1 MKKKKSKKKII
12 IGAAAVLV
20 VAGGVTV
27 AGQRNSTE
35 NQIPQVQVVIAEKG
49 DVEEIVDA
57 TGTVGSEEEKT
68 YYSPVNA
75 ELKTVS
81 FAQGDVVK
89 KGTKLIEFNTEDL
102 EKDNRKAEL
111 NLKSTKYDTKDTRNK
126 SDKAEKKQKD
136 AKKNVQELEKKIKDK
151 KAYVSSLKSQISAA
165 ATAAQREAAAQA
177 IIGAAAVLVVAG
189 GVTVA
194 GQRNSTENQIPQVQ
208 VVIAEKG
215 DVEEIVD
222 ATGTVGSEEEKT
234 YYSPVNAEL
243 KTVSFA
249 QGDVVKKGTKLIE
262 FNTEDLEKDNRKAEL
277 NLKSTKYDT
286 KDTRNKSDKAEKKQK
301 DAKKNVQ
308 ELEKKIK
315 DKKAYV
321 SSLKSQISA
330 AATAAQRE
338 AAAQAS
344 AQAAAQAQAQQQEAQ
359 AKAQAEAK
367 KQEEIQSKY
376 QAALYTYKTETLP
389 QYQQQLSD
397 LNAQYNQAQSDYN
410 QADTTYQMAFAT
422 WQADPSDEN
431 TQALDNA
438 ETARTQAQLAMQQ
451 AQQTYNDLKQQTPK
465 MPVLSDFTES
475 SADYSWGISD
485 GSDADD
491 SDGEDSSSYGYDYS
505 GSDGGTVTADTSAL
519 ESALET
525 ASDELAELQSDLA
538 SEKAIAEADSTS
550 LTKEEKEKLKVTD
563 NLSELDA
570 KSAEELVKEGKK
582 GITAE
587 FNGIISKADIKQ
599 GAAVTQGMELFT
611 IENTDKASVDVT
623 LSKYDYNTVKE
634 GQSVEITLGDNTY
647 QGTVTK
653 MSHIAVQNEKGTPV
667 ISATVSIDNPDEDI
681 FLGVDAKVKIYAASA
696 KNVVTLPVEVVNIGK
711 EGSFCYVI
719 EDGLVTKRNITTGIS
734 SEDYVEITD
743 GIKEGE
749 EVIAD
754 LGDYTEGMEVQ
765 AVPEQ
770 TGEDA
775 DE

>member
-27 AGQRNSTE
+27 AGQRNSKET
-35 NQIPQVQVVIAEKG
+35 QIPQVPVVTAGMG

-81 FAQGDVVK
+81 FSQGDVIK

-102 EKDNRKAEL
+102 EKDNQKAEL

-151 KAYVSSLKSQISAA
+151 KAYVASLKSQISAA
-165 ATAAQREAAAQA
+165 TA
-177 IIGAAAVLVVAG
+177 
-189 GVTVA
+189 
-194 GQRNSTENQIPQVQ
+194 
-208 VVIAEKG
+208 
-215 DVEEIVD
+215 
-222 ATGTVGSEEEKT
+222 
-234 YYSPVNAEL
+234 
-243 KTVSFA
+243 
-249 QGDVVKKGTKLIE
+249 
-262 FNTEDLEKDNRKAEL
+262 
-277 NLKSTKYDT
+277 
-286 KDTRNKSDKAEKKQK
+286 
-301 DAKKNVQ
+301 
-308 ELEKKIK
+308 
-315 DKKAYV
+315 
-321 SSLKSQISA
+321 
-330 AATAAQRE
+330 AAQRE

-367 KQEEIQSKY
+367 KQQEIQRKY
-376 QAALYTYKTETLP
+376 QAALNTYKTETLP
-389 QYQQQLSD
+389 QYQQKLSE
-397 LNAQYNQAQSDYN
+397 LNSQYNQAQSTYN
-410 QADTTYQMAFAT
+410 QADTAYQMAFAT

-431 TQALDNA
+431 IQALNAA
-438 ETARTQAQLAMQQ
+438 ETSRTQAQIAMQQ
-451 AQQTYNDLKQQTPK
+451 AKQAYEDYKQQTPQ
-465 MPVLSDFTES
+465 MPDLSDFTQNS
-475 SADYSWGISD
+475 SGSLEEFTDGTEDDTSEDDTASGDY
-485 GSDADD
+485 A
-491 SDGEDSSSYGYDYS
+491 YS
-505 GSDGGTVTADTSAL
+505 GSDSSAVTADTSAL
-519 ESALET
+519 ESALES

-570 KSAEELVKEGKK
+570 KSAKELVEEGKK

-587 FNGIISKADIKQ
+587 FNGIVSKADIKQ

-611 IENTDKASVDVT
+611 IQNTDKASVDVT
-623 LSKYDYNTVKE
+623 LSKYDYDTVKE
-634 GQSVEITLGDNTY
+634 GQSAEITLGDNTY

-667 ISATVSIDNPDEDI
+667 ISATVSINDPDDDI
-681 FLGVDAKVKIYAASA
+681 FLGVDAKVKIHAASA

-711 EGSFCYVI
+711 DGSFCYVI
-719 EDGLVTKRNITTGIS
+719 EDGLVTKRDITTGIS
-734 SEDYVEITD
+734 SEDYVEVID

-749 EVIAD
+749 EVISD
-754 LGDYTEGMEVQ
+754 LGDYTEGMEIQ
-765 AVPEQ
+765 AVSEQ

>member
-27 AGQRNSTE
+27 AGQRDSKET
-35 NQIPQVQVVIAEKG
+35 QIPQVPVVTAEMG

-81 FAQGDVVK
+81 FSQGDVIK

-102 EKDNRKAEL
+102 EKDNQKAEL

-151 KAYVSSLKSQISAA
+151 KAYVASLKSQISAA
-165 ATAAQREAAAQA
+165 TA
-177 IIGAAAVLVVAG
+177 
-189 GVTVA
+189 
-194 GQRNSTENQIPQVQ
+194 
-208 VVIAEKG
+208 
-215 DVEEIVD
+215 
-222 ATGTVGSEEEKT
+222 
-234 YYSPVNAEL
+234 
-243 KTVSFA
+243 
-249 QGDVVKKGTKLIE
+249 
-262 FNTEDLEKDNRKAEL
+262 
-277 NLKSTKYDT
+277 
-286 KDTRNKSDKAEKKQK
+286 
-301 DAKKNVQ
+301 
-308 ELEKKIK
+308 
-315 DKKAYV
+315 
-321 SSLKSQISA
+321 
-330 AATAAQRE
+330 AAQRE

-367 KQEEIQSKY
+367 KQQEIQRKY
-376 QAALYTYKTETLP
+376 QAALNTYKTETLP
-389 QYQQQLSD
+389 QYQQKLSE
-397 LNAQYNQAQSDYN
+397 LNSQYNQAQSTYN
-410 QADTTYQMAFAT
+410 QADTAYQMAFAT

-431 TQALDNA
+431 IQALNAA
-438 ETARTQAQLAMQQ
+438 ETSRTQAQIAMQQ
-451 AQQTYNDLKQQTPK
+451 AKQAYEDYKQQTPQ
-465 MPVLSDFTES
+465 MPDLSDFTQNS
-475 SADYSWGISD
+475 SGFLEEFTDGTEDDTSEEDTASGDY
-485 GSDADD
+485 A
-491 SDGEDSSSYGYDYS
+491 YS
-505 GSDGGTVTADTSAL
+505 GSDSSAVTADTSAL
-519 ESALET
+519 ESALES

-570 KSAEELVKEGKK
+570 KSAKELVEEGKK

-587 FNGIISKADIKQ
+587 FNGIVSKADIKQ

-611 IENTDKASVDVT
+611 IQNTDKASVDVT
-623 LSKYDYNTVKE
+623 LSKYDYDTVKE
-634 GQSVEITLGDNTY
+634 GQSAEITLGDNTY

-667 ISATVSIDNPDEDI
+667 ISATVSINDPDDDI
-681 FLGVDAKVKIYAASA
+681 FLGVDAKVKIHAASA

-711 EGSFCYVI
+711 DGSFCYVI
-719 EDGLVTKRNITTGIS
+719 EDGLVTKRDITTGIS
-734 SEDYVEITD
+734 SEDYVEVID

-749 EVIAD
+749 EVISD

-765 AVPEQ
+765 AVSEQ

>member
-27 AGQRNSTE
+27 AGQRNSKET
-35 NQIPQVQVVIAEKG
+35 QIPQVPVVTAEMG

-81 FAQGDVVK
+81 FSQGDVIK

-102 EKDNRKAEL
+102 EKDNQKAEL

-151 KAYVSSLKSQISAA
+151 KAYVASLKSQISAA
-165 ATAAQREAAAQA
+165 TA
-177 IIGAAAVLVVAG
+177 
-189 GVTVA
+189 
-194 GQRNSTENQIPQVQ
+194 
-208 VVIAEKG
+208 
-215 DVEEIVD
+215 
-222 ATGTVGSEEEKT
+222 
-234 YYSPVNAEL
+234 
-243 KTVSFA
+243 
-249 QGDVVKKGTKLIE
+249 
-262 FNTEDLEKDNRKAEL
+262 
-277 NLKSTKYDT
+277 
-286 KDTRNKSDKAEKKQK
+286 
-301 DAKKNVQ
+301 
-308 ELEKKIK
+308 
-315 DKKAYV
+315 
-321 SSLKSQISA
+321 
-330 AATAAQRE
+330 AAQRE

-367 KQEEIQSKY
+367 KQQEIQRKY
-376 QAALYTYKTETLP
+376 QAALNTYKTETLP
-389 QYQQQLSD
+389 QYQQKLSE
-397 LNAQYNQAQSDYN
+397 LNSQYNQAQSTYN
-410 QADTTYQMAFAT
+410 QADTAYQMAFAT

-431 TQALDNA
+431 IQALNAA
-438 ETARTQAQLAMQQ
+438 ETSRTQAQIAMQQ
-451 AQQTYNDLKQQTPK
+451 AKQAYEDYKQQTPQ
-465 MPVLSDFTES
+465 MPDLADFTQNS
-475 SADYSWGISD
+475 SGSLEEFTDGTEDDTSEEDTASGDY
-485 GSDADD
+485 A
-491 SDGEDSSSYGYDYS
+491 YS
-505 GSDGGTVTADTSAL
+505 GSDSSAVTADTSAL
-519 ESALET
+519 ESALES

-570 KSAEELVKEGKK
+570 KSAKELVEEGKK

-587 FNGIISKADIKQ
+587 FNGIVSKADIKQ

-611 IENTDKASVDVT
+611 IQNTDKASVDVT
-623 LSKYDYNTVKE
+623 LSKYDYDTVKE
-634 GQSVEITLGDNTY
+634 GQSAEITLGDNTY

-667 ISATVSIDNPDEDI
+667 ISATVSINDPDDDI
-681 FLGVDAKVKIYAASA
+681 FLGGDAKVKIHAASA

-711 EGSFCYVI
+711 DGSFCYVI
-719 EDGLVTKRNITTGIS
+719 EDGLVTKRDITTGIS
-734 SEDYVEITD
+734 SEDYVEVID

-749 EVIAD
+749 EVISD

-765 AVPEQ
+765 AVSEQ

>member
-27 AGQRNSTE
+27 AGQRNSKET
-35 NQIPQVQVVIAEKG
+35 QIPQVPVVTAEMG

-81 FAQGDVVK
+81 FSQGDVIK

-102 EKDNRKAEL
+102 EKDNQKAEL

-151 KAYVSSLKSQISAA
+151 KAYVASLKSQISAA
-165 ATAAQREAAAQA
+165 TA
-177 IIGAAAVLVVAG
+177 
-189 GVTVA
+189 
-194 GQRNSTENQIPQVQ
+194 
-208 VVIAEKG
+208 
-215 DVEEIVD
+215 
-222 ATGTVGSEEEKT
+222 
-234 YYSPVNAEL
+234 
-243 KTVSFA
+243 
-249 QGDVVKKGTKLIE
+249 
-262 FNTEDLEKDNRKAEL
+262 
-277 NLKSTKYDT
+277 
-286 KDTRNKSDKAEKKQK
+286 
-301 DAKKNVQ
+301 
-308 ELEKKIK
+308 
-315 DKKAYV
+315 
-321 SSLKSQISA
+321 
-330 AATAAQRE
+330 AAQRE

-367 KQEEIQSKY
+367 KQQEIQRKY
-376 QAALYTYKTETLP
+376 QAALNTYKTETLP
-389 QYQQQLSD
+389 QYQQKLSE
-397 LNAQYNQAQSDYN
+397 LNSQYNQAQSTYN
-410 QADTTYQMAFAT
+410 QADTAYQRAFAT

-431 TQALDNA
+431 IQALNAA
-438 ETARTQAQLAMQQ
+438 ETSRTQAQIAMQQ
-451 AQQTYNDLKQQTPK
+451 AKQAYEDYKQQTPQ
-465 MPVLSDFTES
+465 MPDLSDFTQNS
-475 SADYSWGISD
+475 SGSLEEFTDGTEDDTSEEDTASGDY
-485 GSDADD
+485 A
-491 SDGEDSSSYGYDYS
+491 YS
-505 GSDGGTVTADTSAL
+505 GSDSSAVTADTSAL
-519 ESALET
+519 ESALES

-570 KSAEELVKEGKK
+570 KSAKELVEEGKK

-587 FNGIISKADIKQ
+587 FNGIVSKADIKQ

-611 IENTDKASVDVT
+611 IQNTDKASVDVT
-623 LSKYDYNTVKE
+623 LSKYDYDTVKE
-634 GQSVEITLGDNTY
+634 GQSAEITLGDNTY

-667 ISATVSIDNPDEDI
+667 ISATVSINDPDDDI
-681 FLGVDAKVKIYAASA
+681 FLGVDAKVKIHAASA

-711 EGSFCYVI
+711 DGSFCYVI
-719 EDGLVTKRNITTGIS
+719 EDGLVTKRDITTGIS
-734 SEDYVEITD
+734 SEDYVEVID

-749 EVIAD
+749 EVISD

-765 AVPEQ
+765 AVSEQ

>member
-27 AGQRNSTE
+27 AGQRDSKET
-35 NQIPQVQVVIAEKG
+35 QIPQVPVVTAEMG

-81 FAQGDVVK
+81 FSQGDVIK

-102 EKDNRKAEL
+102 EKDNQKAEL

-151 KAYVSSLKSQISAA
+151 KAYVASLKSQISAA
-165 ATAAQREAAAQA
+165 
-177 IIGAAAVLVVAG
+177 
-189 GVTVA
+189 TV
-194 GQRNSTENQIPQVQ
+194 
-208 VVIAEKG
+208 
-215 DVEEIVD
+215 
-222 ATGTVGSEEEKT
+222 
-234 YYSPVNAEL
+234 
-243 KTVSFA
+243 
-249 QGDVVKKGTKLIE
+249 
-262 FNTEDLEKDNRKAEL
+262 
-277 NLKSTKYDT
+277 
-286 KDTRNKSDKAEKKQK
+286 
-301 DAKKNVQ
+301 
-308 ELEKKIK
+308 
-315 DKKAYV
+315 
-321 SSLKSQISA
+321 
-330 AATAAQRE
+330 AAQRE

-367 KQEEIQSKY
+367 KQQEIQRKY
-376 QAALYTYKTETLP
+376 QAALNTYKTETLP
-389 QYQQQLSD
+389 QYQQKLSE
-397 LNAQYNQAQSDYN
+397 LNSQYNQAQSTYN
-410 QADTTYQMAFAT
+410 QADTAYQMAFAT

-431 TQALDNA
+431 IQALNAA
-438 ETARTQAQLAMQQ
+438 ETSRTQAQIAMQQ
-451 AQQTYNDLKQQTPK
+451 AKQAYEDYKQQTPQ
-465 MPVLSDFTES
+465 MPDLSDFTQNS
-475 SADYSWGISD
+475 SGSLEEFTDGTEDDTSEEDTASGDY
-485 GSDADD
+485 A
-491 SDGEDSSSYGYDYS
+491 YS
-505 GSDGGTVTADTSAL
+505 GSDSNAVTADTSAL
-519 ESALET
+519 ESALES

-570 KSAEELVKEGKK
+570 KSAKELVEEGKK

-587 FNGIISKADIKQ
+587 FNGIVSKADIKQ

-611 IENTDKASVDVT
+611 IQNTDKASVDVT
-623 LSKYDYNTVKE
+623 LSKYDYDTVKE
-634 GQSVEITLGDNTY
+634 GQSAEITLGDNTY

-667 ISATVSIDNPDEDI
+667 ISATVSINDPDDDI
-681 FLGVDAKVKIYAASA
+681 FLGVDAKVKIHAASA

-711 EGSFCYVI
+711 DGSFCYVI
-719 EDGLVTKRNITTGIS
+719 EDGLVTKRDITTGIS
-734 SEDYVEITD
+734 SEDYVEVID

-749 EVIAD
+749 EVISD

-765 AVPEQ
+765 AVSEQ

>member
-27 AGQRNSTE
+27 AGQRNSKET
-35 NQIPQVQVVIAEKG
+35 QIPQVPVVTAEMG

-81 FAQGDVVK
+81 FSQGDVIK

-102 EKDNRKAEL
+102 EKDNQKAEL

-151 KAYVSSLKSQISAA
+151 KAYVASLKSQISAA
-165 ATAAQREAAAQA
+165 TA
-177 IIGAAAVLVVAG
+177 
-189 GVTVA
+189 
-194 GQRNSTENQIPQVQ
+194 
-208 VVIAEKG
+208 
-215 DVEEIVD
+215 
-222 ATGTVGSEEEKT
+222 
-234 YYSPVNAEL
+234 
-243 KTVSFA
+243 
-249 QGDVVKKGTKLIE
+249 
-262 FNTEDLEKDNRKAEL
+262 
-277 NLKSTKYDT
+277 
-286 KDTRNKSDKAEKKQK
+286 
-301 DAKKNVQ
+301 
-308 ELEKKIK
+308 
-315 DKKAYV
+315 
-321 SSLKSQISA
+321 
-330 AATAAQRE
+330 AAQRE

-367 KQEEIQSKY
+367 KQQEIQRKY
-376 QAALYTYKTETLP
+376 QAALNTYKTETLP
-389 QYQQQLSD
+389 QYQQKLSEM
-397 LNAQYNQAQSDYN
+397 NSQYNQAQSTYN
-410 QADTTYQMAFAT
+410 QADTAYQMAFAT

-431 TQALDNA
+431 IQALNAA
-438 ETARTQAQLAMQQ
+438 ETSRTQAQIAMQQ
-451 AQQTYNDLKQQTPK
+451 AKQAYEDYKQQTPQ
-465 MPVLSDFTES
+465 MPDLSDFTQNSSGSLEEFTDGTEDDSSEDDTASGDYAYSGGDS
-475 SADYSWGISD
+475 SA
-485 GSDADD
+485 
-491 SDGEDSSSYGYDYS
+491 
-505 GSDGGTVTADTSAL
+505 VTADTSAL
-519 ESALET
+519 ESALES

-570 KSAEELVKEGKK
+570 KSAKELVEEGKK

-587 FNGIISKADIKQ
+587 FNGIVSKADIKQ

-611 IENTDKASVDVT
+611 IQNTDKASVDVT
-623 LSKYDYNTVKE
+623 LSKYDYDTVKE
-634 GQSVEITLGDNTY
+634 GQSAEITLGDNTY

-667 ISATVSIDNPDEDI
+667 ISATVSINDPDDDI
-681 FLGVDAKVKIYAASA
+681 FLGVDAKVKIHAASA
-696 KNVVTLPVEVVNIGK
+696 KSVVTLPVEVVNIGK
-711 EGSFCYVI
+711 DGSFCYVI
-719 EDGLVTKRNITTGIS
+719 EDGLVTKRDITTGIS
-734 SEDYVEITD
+734 SEDYVEVID

-749 EVIAD
+749 EVISD

-765 AVPEQ
+765 AVSEQ

>member
-27 AGQRNSTE
+27 AGQRNSKDT
-35 NQIPQVQVVIAEKG
+35 QIPQVPVVTAEMG

-81 FAQGDVVK
+81 FSQGDVIK

-102 EKDNRKAEL
+102 EKDNQKAEL

-151 KAYVSSLKSQISAA
+151 KAYVASLKSQISAA
-165 ATAAQREAAAQA
+165 TA
-177 IIGAAAVLVVAG
+177 
-189 GVTVA
+189 
-194 GQRNSTENQIPQVQ
+194 
-208 VVIAEKG
+208 
-215 DVEEIVD
+215 
-222 ATGTVGSEEEKT
+222 
-234 YYSPVNAEL
+234 
-243 KTVSFA
+243 
-249 QGDVVKKGTKLIE
+249 
-262 FNTEDLEKDNRKAEL
+262 
-277 NLKSTKYDT
+277 
-286 KDTRNKSDKAEKKQK
+286 
-301 DAKKNVQ
+301 
-308 ELEKKIK
+308 
-315 DKKAYV
+315 
-321 SSLKSQISA
+321 
-330 AATAAQRE
+330 AAQRE

-367 KQEEIQSKY
+367 KQQEIQRKY
-376 QAALYTYKTETLP
+376 QAALNTYKTETLP
-389 QYQQQLSD
+389 QYQQKLSE
-397 LNAQYNQAQSDYN
+397 LNSQYNQAQSTYN
-410 QADTTYQMAFAT
+410 QADTAYQMAFAT

-431 TQALDNA
+431 IQALNAA
-438 ETARTQAQLAMQQ
+438 ETSRTQAQIAMQQ
-451 AQQTYNDLKQQTPK
+451 AKQAYEDYKQQTPQ
-465 MPVLSDFTES
+465 MPDLADFTQNS
-475 SADYSWGISD
+475 SGSLEEFTDGTEDDTSEEDTASGDY
-485 GSDADD
+485 A
-491 SDGEDSSSYGYDYS
+491 YS
-505 GSDGGTVTADTSAL
+505 GSDSSAVTADTSAL
-519 ESALET
+519 ESALES

-570 KSAEELVKEGKK
+570 KSAKELVEEGKK

-587 FNGIISKADIKQ
+587 FNGIVSKADIKQ

-611 IENTDKASVDVT
+611 IQNTDKASVDVT
-623 LSKYDYNTVKE
+623 LSKYDYDTVKE
-634 GQSVEITLGDNTY
+634 GQSAEITLGDNTY

-667 ISATVSIDNPDEDI
+667 ISATVSINDPDDDI
-681 FLGVDAKVKIYAASA
+681 FLGVDAKVKIHAASA

-711 EGSFCYVI
+711 DGSFCYVI
-719 EDGLVTKRNITTGIS
+719 EDGLVTKRDITTGIS
-734 SEDYVEITD
+734 SEDYVEVID

-749 EVIAD
+749 EVISD

-765 AVPEQ
+765 AVSEQ

>member
-27 AGQRNSTE
+27 AGQRNSKET
-35 NQIPQVQVVIAEKG
+35 QIPQVPVVTAEMG

-81 FAQGDVVK
+81 FSQGDVIK

-102 EKDNRKAEL
+102 EKDNQKAEL

-151 KAYVSSLKSQISAA
+151 KAYVASLKSQISAA
-165 ATAAQREAAAQA
+165 TA
-177 IIGAAAVLVVAG
+177 
-189 GVTVA
+189 
-194 GQRNSTENQIPQVQ
+194 
-208 VVIAEKG
+208 
-215 DVEEIVD
+215 
-222 ATGTVGSEEEKT
+222 
-234 YYSPVNAEL
+234 
-243 KTVSFA
+243 
-249 QGDVVKKGTKLIE
+249 
-262 FNTEDLEKDNRKAEL
+262 
-277 NLKSTKYDT
+277 
-286 KDTRNKSDKAEKKQK
+286 
-301 DAKKNVQ
+301 
-308 ELEKKIK
+308 
-315 DKKAYV
+315 
-321 SSLKSQISA
+321 
-330 AATAAQRE
+330 AAQRE

-367 KQEEIQSKY
+367 KQQEIQRKY
-376 QAALYTYKTETLP
+376 QAALNTYKTETLP
-389 QYQQQLSD
+389 QYQQKLSE
-397 LNAQYNQAQSDYN
+397 LNSQYNQAQSTYN
-410 QADTTYQMAFAT
+410 QADTAYQMAFAT

-431 TQALDNA
+431 IQALNAA
-438 ETARTQAQLAMQQ
+438 ETSRTQAQIAMQQ
-451 AQQTYNDLKQQTPK
+451 AKQAYEDYKQQTPQ
-465 MPVLSDFTES
+465 MPDLADFTQNS
-475 SADYSWGISD
+475 SGSLEEFTDGTEDDTSEEDTAPGDY
-485 GSDADD
+485 A
-491 SDGEDSSSYGYDYS
+491 YS
-505 GSDGGTVTADTSAL
+505 GSDSSAVTADTSAL
-519 ESALET
+519 ESALES

-570 KSAEELVKEGKK
+570 KSAKELVEEGKK

-587 FNGIISKADIKQ
+587 FNGIVSKADIKQ

-611 IENTDKASVDVT
+611 IQNTDKASVDVT
-623 LSKYDYNTVKE
+623 LSKYDYDTVKE
-634 GQSVEITLGDNTY
+634 GQSAEITLGDNTY

-667 ISATVSIDNPDEDI
+667 ISATVSINDPDDDI
-681 FLGVDAKVKIYAASA
+681 FLGVDAKVKIHAASA

-711 EGSFCYVI
+711 DGSFCYVI
-719 EDGLVTKRNITTGIS
+719 EDGLVTKRDITTGIS
-734 SEDYVEITD
+734 SEDYVEVID

-749 EVIAD
+749 EVISD

-765 AVPEQ
+765 AVSEQ

-775 DE
+775 NE

>member
-27 AGQRNSTE
+27 AGQRNSKET
-35 NQIPQVQVVIAEKG
+35 QIPQVPVVTAEMG

-81 FAQGDVVK
+81 FSQGDVIK

-102 EKDNRKAEL
+102 EKDNQKAEL

-151 KAYVSSLKSQISAA
+151 KAYVASLKSQISAA
-165 ATAAQREAAAQA
+165 TA
-177 IIGAAAVLVVAG
+177 
-189 GVTVA
+189 
-194 GQRNSTENQIPQVQ
+194 
-208 VVIAEKG
+208 
-215 DVEEIVD
+215 
-222 ATGTVGSEEEKT
+222 
-234 YYSPVNAEL
+234 
-243 KTVSFA
+243 
-249 QGDVVKKGTKLIE
+249 
-262 FNTEDLEKDNRKAEL
+262 
-277 NLKSTKYDT
+277 
-286 KDTRNKSDKAEKKQK
+286 
-301 DAKKNVQ
+301 
-308 ELEKKIK
+308 
-315 DKKAYV
+315 
-321 SSLKSQISA
+321 
-330 AATAAQRE
+330 AAQRE

-367 KQEEIQSKY
+367 KQQEIQRKY
-376 QAALYTYKTETLP
+376 QAALNTYKTETLP
-389 QYQQQLSD
+389 QYQQKLSE
-397 LNAQYNQAQSDYN
+397 LNSQYNQAQSTYN
-410 QADTTYQMAFAT
+410 QADTAYQMAFAT

-431 TQALDNA
+431 IQALNAA
-438 ETARTQAQLAMQQ
+438 ETSRTQAQIAMQQ
-451 AQQTYNDLKQQTPK
+451 AKQAYEDYKQQTPQ
-465 MPVLSDFTES
+465 MPDLADFTQNS
-475 SADYSWGISD
+475 SGSLEEFTDGTEDDTSEEDTAPGDY
-485 GSDADD
+485 A
-491 SDGEDSSSYGYDYS
+491 YS
-505 GSDGGTVTADTSAL
+505 GSDSSAVTADTSAL
-519 ESALET
+519 ESALES

-570 KSAEELVKEGKK
+570 KSAKELVEEGKK

-587 FNGIISKADIKQ
+587 FNGIVSKADIKQ

-611 IENTDKASVDVT
+611 IQNTDKASVDVT
-623 LSKYDYNTVKE
+623 LSKYDYDTVKE
-634 GQSVEITLGDNTY
+634 GQSAEITLGDNTY

-667 ISATVSIDNPDEDI
+667 ISATVSINDPDDDI
-681 FLGVDAKVKIYAASA
+681 FLGVDAKVKIHAASA

-711 EGSFCYVI
+711 DGSFCYVI
-719 EDGLVTKRNITTGIS
+719 EDGLVTKRDITTGIS
-734 SEDYVEITD
+734 SEDYVEVID

-749 EVIAD
+749 EVISD

-765 AVPEQ
+765 AVSEQ

>member
-27 AGQRNSTE
+27 AGQRNSKET
-35 NQIPQVQVVIAEKG
+35 QIPQVPVVTAEMG

-81 FAQGDVVK
+81 FSQGDVIK

-102 EKDNRKAEL
+102 EKDNQKAEL

-151 KAYVSSLKSQISAA
+151 KAYVASLKSQISAA
-165 ATAAQREAAAQA
+165 TA
-177 IIGAAAVLVVAG
+177 
-189 GVTVA
+189 
-194 GQRNSTENQIPQVQ
+194 
-208 VVIAEKG
+208 
-215 DVEEIVD
+215 
-222 ATGTVGSEEEKT
+222 
-234 YYSPVNAEL
+234 
-243 KTVSFA
+243 
-249 QGDVVKKGTKLIE
+249 
-262 FNTEDLEKDNRKAEL
+262 
-277 NLKSTKYDT
+277 
-286 KDTRNKSDKAEKKQK
+286 
-301 DAKKNVQ
+301 
-308 ELEKKIK
+308 
-315 DKKAYV
+315 
-321 SSLKSQISA
+321 
-330 AATAAQRE
+330 AAQRE

-367 KQEEIQSKY
+367 KQQEIQRKY
-376 QAALYTYKTETLP
+376 QAALNTYKTETLP
-389 QYQQQLSD
+389 QYQQKLSE
-397 LNAQYNQAQSDYN
+397 LNSQYNQAQSTYN
-410 QADTTYQMAFAT
+410 QADTAYQMAFAT

-431 TQALDNA
+431 IQALNAA
-438 ETARTQAQLAMQQ
+438 ETSRTQAQIAMQQ
-451 AQQTYNDLKQQTPK
+451 AKQAYEDYKQQTPQ
-465 MPVLSDFTES
+465 MPDLADFTQNS
-475 SADYSWGISD
+475 SGSLEEFTDGTEDDTSEEDTASGDY
-485 GSDADD
+485 A
-491 SDGEDSSSYGYDYS
+491 YS
-505 GSDGGTVTADTSAL
+505 GSDSSAVTADTSAL
-519 ESALET
+519 ESALES

-570 KSAEELVKEGKK
+570 KSAKELVEEGKK

-587 FNGIISKADIKQ
+587 FNGIVSKADIKQ

-611 IENTDKASVDVT
+611 IQNTDKASVDAT
-623 LSKYDYNTVKE
+623 LSKYDYDTVKE
-634 GQSVEITLGDNTY
+634 GQSAEITLGDNTY

-667 ISATVSIDNPDEDI
+667 ISATVSINDPDDDI
-681 FLGVDAKVKIYAASA
+681 FLGVDAKVKIHAASA

-711 EGSFCYVI
+711 DGSFCYVI
-719 EDGLVTKRNITTGIS
+719 EDGLVTKRDITTGIS
-734 SEDYVEITD
+734 SEDYVEVID

-749 EVIAD
+749 EVISD

-765 AVPEQ
+765 AVSEQ

-775 DE
+775 NE

>member
-27 AGQRNSTE
+27 AGQRNSKDT
-35 NQIPQVQVVIAEKG
+35 QIPQVPVVTAEMG
-49 DVEEIVDA
+49 EVEEIVDA

-81 FAQGDVVK
+81 FSQGDVIK

-102 EKDNRKAEL
+102 EKDNQKAEL

-151 KAYVSSLKSQISAA
+151 KAYVASLKSQISV
-165 ATAAQREAAAQA
+165 ATA
-177 IIGAAAVLVVAG
+177 
-189 GVTVA
+189 
-194 GQRNSTENQIPQVQ
+194 
-208 VVIAEKG
+208 
-215 DVEEIVD
+215 
-222 ATGTVGSEEEKT
+222 
-234 YYSPVNAEL
+234 
-243 KTVSFA
+243 
-249 QGDVVKKGTKLIE
+249 
-262 FNTEDLEKDNRKAEL
+262 
-277 NLKSTKYDT
+277 
-286 KDTRNKSDKAEKKQK
+286 
-301 DAKKNVQ
+301 
-308 ELEKKIK
+308 
-315 DKKAYV
+315 
-321 SSLKSQISA
+321 
-330 AATAAQRE
+330 AAQRE

-367 KQEEIQSKY
+367 KQQEIQRKY
-376 QAALYTYKTETLP
+376 QAALNTYKTETLP
-389 QYQQQLSD
+389 QYQQKLSE
-397 LNAQYNQAQSDYN
+397 LNSQYNQAQSTYN
-410 QADTTYQMAFAT
+410 QADTAYQMAFAT

-431 TQALDNA
+431 IQALNAA
-438 ETARTQAQLAMQQ
+438 ETSRTQAQIAMQQ
-451 AQQTYNDLKQQTPK
+451 AKQAYEDYKQQTPQ
-465 MPVLSDFTES
+465 MPDLADFTQNS
-475 SADYSWGISD
+475 SGSLEEFTDGTEDDTSEEDTASGDY
-485 GSDADD
+485 A
-491 SDGEDSSSYGYDYS
+491 YS
-505 GSDGGTVTADTSAL
+505 GSDSSAVTADTSAL
-519 ESALET
+519 ESALES

-538 SEKAIAEADSTS
+538 SEKAIAEADSMS

-570 KSAEELVKEGKK
+570 KSAKELVEEGKK

-587 FNGIISKADIKQ
+587 FNGIVSKADIKQ

-611 IENTDKASVDVT
+611 IQNTDKASVDVT
-623 LSKYDYNTVKE
+623 LSKYDYDTVKE
-634 GQSVEITLGDNTY
+634 GQSAEITLGDNTY

-667 ISATVSIDNPDEDI
+667 ISATISINDPDDDI
-681 FLGVDAKVKIYAASA
+681 FLGVDAKVKIHAASA

-711 EGSFCYVI
+711 DGSFCYVI
-719 EDGLVTKRNITTGIS
+719 EDGLVTKRDITTGIS
-734 SEDYVEITD
+734 SEDYVEVID

-749 EVIAD
+749 EVISD

-765 AVPEQ
+765 AVSEQ

>member
-27 AGQRNSTE
+27 AGQRNSKET
-35 NQIPQVQVVIAEKG
+35 QIPQVPVVTAEMG

-81 FAQGDVVK
+81 FSQGDVIK

-102 EKDNRKAEL
+102 EKDNQKAEL

-151 KAYVSSLKSQISAA
+151 KAYVASLKSQISAA
-165 ATAAQREAAAQA
+165 TA
-177 IIGAAAVLVVAG
+177 
-189 GVTVA
+189 
-194 GQRNSTENQIPQVQ
+194 
-208 VVIAEKG
+208 
-215 DVEEIVD
+215 
-222 ATGTVGSEEEKT
+222 
-234 YYSPVNAEL
+234 
-243 KTVSFA
+243 
-249 QGDVVKKGTKLIE
+249 
-262 FNTEDLEKDNRKAEL
+262 
-277 NLKSTKYDT
+277 
-286 KDTRNKSDKAEKKQK
+286 
-301 DAKKNVQ
+301 
-308 ELEKKIK
+308 
-315 DKKAYV
+315 
-321 SSLKSQISA
+321 
-330 AATAAQRE
+330 AAQRE

-367 KQEEIQSKY
+367 KQQEIQRKY
-376 QAALYTYKTETLP
+376 QAALNTYKTETLP
-389 QYQQQLSD
+389 QYQQKLSE
-397 LNAQYNQAQSDYN
+397 LNSQYNQAQSTYN
-410 QADTTYQMAFAT
+410 QADTAYQMAFAT

-431 TQALDNA
+431 IQALNAA
-438 ETARTQAQLAMQQ
+438 ETSRTQAQIAMQQ
-451 AQQTYNDLKQQTPK
+451 AKQAYEDYKQQTPQ
-465 MPVLSDFTES
+465 MPDLADFTQNS
-475 SADYSWGISD
+475 SGSLEEFTDGTEDDTSEEDTASGDY
-485 GSDADD
+485 A
-491 SDGEDSSSYGYDYS
+491 YS
-505 GSDGGTVTADTSAL
+505 GSDSSAVTADTSAL
-519 ESALET
+519 ESALES

-570 KSAEELVKEGKK
+570 KSAKELVEEGKK

-587 FNGIISKADIKQ
+587 FNGIVSKADIKQ
-599 GAAVTQGMELFT
+599 GAAVTQVMELFT
-611 IENTDKASVDVT
+611 IQNTDKASVDVT
-623 LSKYDYNTVKE
+623 LSKYDYDTVKE
-634 GQSVEITLGDNTY
+634 GQSAEITLGDNTY

-667 ISATVSIDNPDEDI
+667 ISATVSINDPDDDI
-681 FLGVDAKVKIYAASA
+681 FLGVDAKVKIHAASA

-711 EGSFCYVI
+711 DGSFCYVI
-719 EDGLVTKRNITTGIS
+719 EDGLVTKRDITTGIS
-734 SEDYVEITD
+734 SEDYVEVID

-749 EVIAD
+749 EVISD

-765 AVPEQ
+765 AVSEQ

>member
-27 AGQRNSTE
+27 AGQRDSKET
-35 NQIPQVQVVIAEKG
+35 QIPQVPVVTAEMG

-81 FAQGDVVK
+81 FSQGDVIK

-102 EKDNRKAEL
+102 EKDNQKAEL

-151 KAYVSSLKSQISAA
+151 KAYVASLKSQISAA
-165 ATAAQREAAAQA
+165 TA
-177 IIGAAAVLVVAG
+177 
-189 GVTVA
+189 
-194 GQRNSTENQIPQVQ
+194 
-208 VVIAEKG
+208 
-215 DVEEIVD
+215 
-222 ATGTVGSEEEKT
+222 
-234 YYSPVNAEL
+234 
-243 KTVSFA
+243 
-249 QGDVVKKGTKLIE
+249 
-262 FNTEDLEKDNRKAEL
+262 
-277 NLKSTKYDT
+277 
-286 KDTRNKSDKAEKKQK
+286 
-301 DAKKNVQ
+301 
-308 ELEKKIK
+308 
-315 DKKAYV
+315 
-321 SSLKSQISA
+321 
-330 AATAAQRE
+330 AAQRE

-367 KQEEIQSKY
+367 KQQEIQRKY
-376 QAALYTYKTETLP
+376 QAALNTYKTETLP
-389 QYQQQLSD
+389 QYQQKLSE
-397 LNAQYNQAQSDYN
+397 LNSQYNQAQSTYN
-410 QADTTYQMAFAT
+410 QADTAYQMAFAT

-431 TQALDNA
+431 IQALNAA
-438 ETARTQAQLAMQQ
+438 ETSRTQAQIAMQQ
-451 AQQTYNDLKQQTPK
+451 AKQAYEDYKQQTPQ
-465 MPVLSDFTES
+465 MPDLSDFTQNS
-475 SADYSWGISD
+475 SGSLEEFTDGTEDDTSEEDTASGDY
-485 GSDADD
+485 A
-491 SDGEDSSSYGYDYS
+491 YS
-505 GSDGGTVTADTSAL
+505 GSDSSAVTADTSAL
-519 ESALET
+519 ESALES

-570 KSAEELVKEGKK
+570 KSAKELVEEGKK

-587 FNGIISKADIKQ
+587 FNGIVSKADIKQ

-611 IENTDKASVDVT
+611 IQNTDKASVDVT
-623 LSKYDYNTVKE
+623 LSKYDYDTVKE
-634 GQSVEITLGDNTY
+634 GQSAEITLGDNTY

-667 ISATVSIDNPDEDI
+667 ISATVSIDDPDDDI
-681 FLGVDAKVKIYAASA
+681 FLGVDAKVKIHAASA

-711 EGSFCYVI
+711 DGSFCYVI
-719 EDGLVTKRNITTGIS
+719 EDGLVTKRDITTGIS
-734 SEDYVEITD
+734 SEDYVEVID

-749 EVIAD
+749 EVISD

-765 AVPEQ
+765 AVSEQ

>member
-27 AGQRNSTE
+27 AGQRNSKET
-35 NQIPQVQVVIAEKG
+35 QIPQVPVVTAGMG

-68 YYSPVNA
+68 YYSPVNT

-81 FAQGDVVK
+81 FSQGDVIK

-102 EKDNRKAEL
+102 EKDNQKAEL

-151 KAYVSSLKSQISAA
+151 KAYVASLKSQISAA
-165 ATAAQREAAAQA
+165 TA
-177 IIGAAAVLVVAG
+177 
-189 GVTVA
+189 
-194 GQRNSTENQIPQVQ
+194 
-208 VVIAEKG
+208 
-215 DVEEIVD
+215 
-222 ATGTVGSEEEKT
+222 
-234 YYSPVNAEL
+234 
-243 KTVSFA
+243 
-249 QGDVVKKGTKLIE
+249 
-262 FNTEDLEKDNRKAEL
+262 
-277 NLKSTKYDT
+277 
-286 KDTRNKSDKAEKKQK
+286 
-301 DAKKNVQ
+301 
-308 ELEKKIK
+308 
-315 DKKAYV
+315 
-321 SSLKSQISA
+321 
-330 AATAAQRE
+330 AAQRE

-367 KQEEIQSKY
+367 KQQEIQRKY
-376 QAALYTYKTETLP
+376 QAALNTYKTETLP
-389 QYQQQLSD
+389 QYQQKLSE
-397 LNAQYNQAQSDYN
+397 LNSQYNQAQSTYN
-410 QADTTYQMAFAT
+410 QADTAYQMAFAT

-431 TQALDNA
+431 IQALNAA
-438 ETARTQAQLAMQQ
+438 ETSRTQAQIAMQQ
-451 AQQTYNDLKQQTPK
+451 AKQAYEDYKQQTPQ
-465 MPVLSDFTES
+465 MPDLADFTQNS
-475 SADYSWGISD
+475 SGSLEEFTDGTEDDTSEEDTASGDY
-485 GSDADD
+485 A
-491 SDGEDSSSYGYDYS
+491 YS
-505 GSDGGTVTADTSAL
+505 GSDSSAVTADTSAL
-519 ESALET
+519 ESALES

-570 KSAEELVKEGKK
+570 KSAKELVEEGKK

-587 FNGIISKADIKQ
+587 FNGIVSKADIKQ

-611 IENTDKASVDVT
+611 IQNTDKASVDVT
-623 LSKYDYNTVKE
+623 LSKYDYDTVKE
-634 GQSVEITLGDNTY
+634 GQSAEITLGDNTY

-667 ISATVSIDNPDEDI
+667 ISATVSINDPDDDI
-681 FLGVDAKVKIYAASA
+681 FLGVDAKVKIHAASA

-711 EGSFCYVI
+711 DGSFCYVI
-719 EDGLVTKRNITTGIS
+719 EDGLVTKRDITTGIS
-734 SEDYVEITD
+734 SEDHVEVID

-749 EVIAD
+749 EVISD

-765 AVPEQ
+765 AVSEQ

>member
-27 AGQRNSTE
+27 AGQRNSKET
-35 NQIPQVQVVIAEKG
+35 QIPQVPVVTAEMG

-81 FAQGDVVK
+81 FSQGDVIK

-102 EKDNRKAEL
+102 EKDNQKAEL

-151 KAYVSSLKSQISAA
+151 KAYVASLKSQISAA
-165 ATAAQREAAAQA
+165 TAAAQRE
-177 IIGAAAVLVVAG
+177 
-189 GVTVA
+189 
-194 GQRNSTENQIPQVQ
+194 
-208 VVIAEKG
+208 
-215 DVEEIVD
+215 
-222 ATGTVGSEEEKT
+222 
-234 YYSPVNAEL
+234 
-243 KTVSFA
+243 
-249 QGDVVKKGTKLIE
+249 
-262 FNTEDLEKDNRKAEL
+262 
-277 NLKSTKYDT
+277 
-286 KDTRNKSDKAEKKQK
+286 
-301 DAKKNVQ
+301 
-308 ELEKKIK
+308 
-315 DKKAYV
+315 
-321 SSLKSQISA
+321 
-330 AATAAQRE
+330 
-338 AAAQAS
+338 
-344 AQAAAQAQAQQQEAQ
+344 AAAQAQAQQQEAQ

-367 KQEEIQSKY
+367 KQQEIQRKY
-376 QAALYTYKTETLP
+376 QAALNTYKTETLP
-389 QYQQQLSD
+389 QYQQKLSE
-397 LNAQYNQAQSDYN
+397 LNSQYNQAQSTYN
-410 QADTTYQMAFAT
+410 QADTAYQMAFAT

-431 TQALDNA
+431 IQTLNAA
-438 ETARTQAQLAMQQ
+438 ETSRTQAQIAMQQ
-451 AQQTYNDLKQQTPK
+451 AKQAYEDYKQQTPQ
-465 MPVLSDFTES
+465 MPDLSDFTQNSSGSLEEFTDGTEDDSSEDDTASGDYAYSGGDS
-475 SADYSWGISD
+475 SA
-485 GSDADD
+485 
-491 SDGEDSSSYGYDYS
+491 
-505 GSDGGTVTADTSAL
+505 VTADTSAL
-519 ESALET
+519 ESALES

-570 KSAEELVKEGKK
+570 KSAKELVEEGKK

-587 FNGIISKADIKQ
+587 FNGIVSKADIKQ

-611 IENTDKASVDVT
+611 IQNTDKASVDVT
-623 LSKYDYNTVKE
+623 LSKYDYDTVKE
-634 GQSVEITLGDNTY
+634 GQSAEITLGDNTY

-667 ISATVSIDNPDEDI
+667 ISATVSINDPDDDI
-681 FLGVDAKVKIYAASA
+681 FLGVDAKVKIHAASA

-711 EGSFCYVI
+711 DGSFCYVI
-719 EDGLVTKRNITTGIS
+719 EDGLVTKRDIITGIS
-734 SEDYVEITD
+734 SEDYVEVID

-749 EVIAD
+749 EVISD

-765 AVPEQ
+765 AVSEQ

>member
-27 AGQRNSTE
+27 AGQRNSKET
-35 NQIPQVQVVIAEKG
+35 QIPQVPVVTAEMG

-81 FAQGDVVK
+81 FSQGDVIK

-102 EKDNRKAEL
+102 EKDNQKAEL

-151 KAYVSSLKSQISAA
+151 KAYVASLKSQISAA
-165 ATAAQREAAAQA
+165 TA
-177 IIGAAAVLVVAG
+177 
-189 GVTVA
+189 
-194 GQRNSTENQIPQVQ
+194 
-208 VVIAEKG
+208 
-215 DVEEIVD
+215 
-222 ATGTVGSEEEKT
+222 
-234 YYSPVNAEL
+234 
-243 KTVSFA
+243 
-249 QGDVVKKGTKLIE
+249 
-262 FNTEDLEKDNRKAEL
+262 
-277 NLKSTKYDT
+277 
-286 KDTRNKSDKAEKKQK
+286 
-301 DAKKNVQ
+301 
-308 ELEKKIK
+308 
-315 DKKAYV
+315 
-321 SSLKSQISA
+321 
-330 AATAAQRE
+330 AAQRE

-367 KQEEIQSKY
+367 KQQEIQRKY
-376 QAALYTYKTETLP
+376 QAALNTYKTETLP
-389 QYQQQLSD
+389 QYQQKLSE
-397 LNAQYNQAQSDYN
+397 LNSQYNQAQSTYN
-410 QADTTYQMAFAT
+410 QADTAYQMAFAT

-431 TQALDNA
+431 IQALNAA
-438 ETARTQAQLAMQQ
+438 ETSRTQAQIAMQQ
-451 AQQTYNDLKQQTPK
+451 AKQAYEDYKQQTPQ
-465 MPVLSDFTES
+465 MPDLADFTQNS
-475 SADYSWGISD
+475 SGSLEEFTDGTEDDTSEEDTASGDY
-485 GSDADD
+485 A
-491 SDGEDSSSYGYDYS
+491 YS
-505 GSDGGTVTADTSAL
+505 GSDSSAVTADTSAL
-519 ESALET
+519 ESALES

-570 KSAEELVKEGKK
+570 KSAKELVEEGKK

-587 FNGIISKADIKQ
+587 FNGIVSKADIKQ

-611 IENTDKASVDVT
+611 IQNTDKASVHVN
-623 LSKYDYNTVKE
+623 LSKYDYDTIKE
-634 GQSVEITLGDNTY
+634 GQSAEITLGDNTY

-667 ISATVSIDNPDEDI
+667 ISATVSINDPDDDI
-681 FLGVDAKVKIYAASA
+681 FLGVDAKVKIHAASA

-711 EGSFCYVI
+711 DGSFCYVI
-719 EDGLVTKRNITTGIS
+719 EDGLVTKRDITTGIS
-734 SEDYVEITD
+734 SEDYVEVID

-749 EVIAD
+749 EVISD

-765 AVPEQ
+765 AVSEQ

>member
-27 AGQRNSTE
+27 AGQRNSKET
-35 NQIPQVQVVIAEKG
+35 QIPQVPVVTAEMG

-81 FAQGDVVK
+81 FSQGDVIK

-102 EKDNRKAEL
+102 EKDNQKAEL

-151 KAYVSSLKSQISAA
+151 KAYVASLKSQISAA
-165 ATAAQREAAAQA
+165 TA
-177 IIGAAAVLVVAG
+177 
-189 GVTVA
+189 
-194 GQRNSTENQIPQVQ
+194 
-208 VVIAEKG
+208 
-215 DVEEIVD
+215 
-222 ATGTVGSEEEKT
+222 
-234 YYSPVNAEL
+234 
-243 KTVSFA
+243 
-249 QGDVVKKGTKLIE
+249 
-262 FNTEDLEKDNRKAEL
+262 
-277 NLKSTKYDT
+277 
-286 KDTRNKSDKAEKKQK
+286 
-301 DAKKNVQ
+301 
-308 ELEKKIK
+308 
-315 DKKAYV
+315 
-321 SSLKSQISA
+321 
-330 AATAAQRE
+330 AAQRE

-367 KQEEIQSKY
+367 KQQEIQRKY
-376 QAALYTYKTETLP
+376 QAALNTYKTETLP
-389 QYQQQLSD
+389 QYQQKLSE
-397 LNAQYNQAQSDYN
+397 LNSQYNQAQSTYN
-410 QADTTYQMAFAT
+410 QADTAYQMAFAT

-431 TQALDNA
+431 IQALNAA
-438 ETARTQAQLAMQQ
+438 ETSRTQAQIAMQQ
-451 AQQTYNDLKQQTPK
+451 AKQAYEDYKQQTPQ
-465 MPVLSDFTES
+465 MPDLTDFTQNS
-475 SADYSWGISD
+475 SGSLEEFTDGTEDDTSEEDTASGDY
-485 GSDADD
+485 A
-491 SDGEDSSSYGYDYS
+491 YS
-505 GSDGGTVTADTSAL
+505 GSDSSAVTADTSAL
-519 ESALET
+519 ESALES

-570 KSAEELVKEGKK
+570 KSAKELVEEGKK

-587 FNGIISKADIKQ
+587 FNGIVSKADIKQ

-611 IENTDKASVDVT
+611 IQNTDKASVDVT
-623 LSKYDYNTVKE
+623 LSKYDYDTVKE
-634 GQSVEITLGDNTY
+634 GQSAEITLGDNTY

-667 ISATVSIDNPDEDI
+667 ISATISINDPDDDI
-681 FLGVDAKVKIYAASA
+681 FLGVDAKVKIHAASA

-711 EGSFCYVI
+711 DGSFCYVI
-719 EDGLVTKRNITTGIS
+719 EDGLVTKRDITTGIS
-734 SEDYVEITD
+734 SEDYVEVID

-749 EVIAD
+749 EVISD

-765 AVPEQ
+765 AVSEQ

>member
-27 AGQRNSTE
+27 AGQGNSKET
-35 NQIPQVQVVIAEKG
+35 QIPQVPVVTAEMG

-81 FAQGDVVK
+81 FSQGDVIK

-102 EKDNRKAEL
+102 EKDNQKAEL

-151 KAYVSSLKSQISAA
+151 KAYVASLKSQISAA
-165 ATAAQREAAAQA
+165 TA
-177 IIGAAAVLVVAG
+177 
-189 GVTVA
+189 
-194 GQRNSTENQIPQVQ
+194 
-208 VVIAEKG
+208 
-215 DVEEIVD
+215 
-222 ATGTVGSEEEKT
+222 
-234 YYSPVNAEL
+234 
-243 KTVSFA
+243 
-249 QGDVVKKGTKLIE
+249 
-262 FNTEDLEKDNRKAEL
+262 
-277 NLKSTKYDT
+277 
-286 KDTRNKSDKAEKKQK
+286 
-301 DAKKNVQ
+301 
-308 ELEKKIK
+308 
-315 DKKAYV
+315 
-321 SSLKSQISA
+321 
-330 AATAAQRE
+330 AAQRE

-367 KQEEIQSKY
+367 KQQEIQRKY
-376 QAALYTYKTETLP
+376 QAALNTYKTETLP
-389 QYQQQLSD
+389 QYQQKLSE
-397 LNAQYNQAQSDYN
+397 LNSQYNQAQSTYN
-410 QADTTYQMAFAT
+410 QADTAYQMAFAT

-431 TQALDNA
+431 IQALNAA
-438 ETARTQAQLAMQQ
+438 ETSRTQAQIAMQQ
-451 AQQTYNDLKQQTPK
+451 AKQAYEDYKQQTPQ
-465 MPVLSDFTES
+465 MPDLADFTQNS
-475 SADYSWGISD
+475 SGSLEEFTDGTEDDTSEEDTASGDY
-485 GSDADD
+485 A
-491 SDGEDSSSYGYDYS
+491 YS
-505 GSDGGTVTADTSAL
+505 GSDSSAVTADTSAL
-519 ESALET
+519 ESALES

-570 KSAEELVKEGKK
+570 KSAKELVEEGKK

-587 FNGIISKADIKQ
+587 FNGIVSKADIKQ

-611 IENTDKASVDVT
+611 IQNTDKASVDVT
-623 LSKYDYNTVKE
+623 LSKYDYDTVKE
-634 GQSVEITLGDNTY
+634 GQSAEITLGDNTY

-667 ISATVSIDNPDEDI
+667 ISATVSINDPDDDI
-681 FLGVDAKVKIYAASA
+681 FLGVDAKVKIHAASA

-711 EGSFCYVI
+711 DGSFCYVI
-719 EDGLVTKRNITTGIS
+719 EDGLVTKRDITTGIS
-734 SEDYVEITD
+734 SEDYVEVID

-749 EVIAD
+749 EVISD

-765 AVPEQ
+765 AVSEQ

-775 DE
+775 NE

>member
-27 AGQRNSTE
+27 AGQRNSKET
-35 NQIPQVQVVIAEKG
+35 QIPQVPVVTAEMG

-81 FAQGDVVK
+81 FSQGDVIK

-102 EKDNRKAEL
+102 EKDNQKAEL

-151 KAYVSSLKSQISAA
+151 KAYVASLKSQISAA
-165 ATAAQREAAAQA
+165 TA
-177 IIGAAAVLVVAG
+177 
-189 GVTVA
+189 
-194 GQRNSTENQIPQVQ
+194 
-208 VVIAEKG
+208 
-215 DVEEIVD
+215 
-222 ATGTVGSEEEKT
+222 
-234 YYSPVNAEL
+234 
-243 KTVSFA
+243 
-249 QGDVVKKGTKLIE
+249 
-262 FNTEDLEKDNRKAEL
+262 
-277 NLKSTKYDT
+277 
-286 KDTRNKSDKAEKKQK
+286 
-301 DAKKNVQ
+301 
-308 ELEKKIK
+308 
-315 DKKAYV
+315 
-321 SSLKSQISA
+321 
-330 AATAAQRE
+330 AAQRE

-367 KQEEIQSKY
+367 KQQEIQRKY
-376 QAALYTYKTETLP
+376 QAALNTYKTETLP
-389 QYQQQLSD
+389 QYQQKLSE
-397 LNAQYNQAQSDYN
+397 LNSQYNQAQSTYN
-410 QADTTYQMAFAT
+410 QADTAYQMAFAT

-431 TQALDNA
+431 IQALNAA
-438 ETARTQAQLAMQQ
+438 ETSRTQAQIAMQQ
-451 AQQTYNDLKQQTPK
+451 AKQAYEDYKQQTPQ
-465 MPVLSDFTES
+465 MPDLADFTQNS
-475 SADYSWGISD
+475 SGSLEEFTDGTEDDTSEEDTASGDY
-485 GSDADD
+485 A
-491 SDGEDSSSYGYDYS
+491 YS
-505 GSDGGTVTADTSAL
+505 GSDSSAVTADTSAL
-519 ESALET
+519 ESALES
-525 ASDELAELQSDLA
+525 ASDELAVLQSDLA

-570 KSAEELVKEGKK
+570 KSAKELVEEGKK

-587 FNGIISKADIKQ
+587 FNGIVSKADIKQ

-611 IENTDKASVDVT
+611 IQNTDKASVDVT
-623 LSKYDYNTVKE
+623 LSKYDYDTVKE
-634 GQSVEITLGDNTY
+634 GQSAEITLGDNTY

-667 ISATVSIDNPDEDI
+667 ISATVSINDPDDDI
-681 FLGVDAKVKIYAASA
+681 FLGVDAKVKIHAASA

-711 EGSFCYVI
+711 DGSFCYVI
-719 EDGLVTKRNITTGIS
+719 EDGLVTKRDITTGIS
-734 SEDYVEITD
+734 SEDYVEVID

-749 EVIAD
+749 EVISD

-765 AVPEQ
+765 AVSEQ

>member
-27 AGQRNSTE
+27 AGQRNSKET
-35 NQIPQVQVVIAEKG
+35 QIPQVPVVTAGMG

-81 FAQGDVVK
+81 FSQGDVIK

-102 EKDNRKAEL
+102 EKDNQKAEL

-151 KAYVSSLKSQISAA
+151 KAYVASLKSQISAA
-165 ATAAQREAAAQA
+165 TA
-177 IIGAAAVLVVAG
+177 
-189 GVTVA
+189 
-194 GQRNSTENQIPQVQ
+194 
-208 VVIAEKG
+208 
-215 DVEEIVD
+215 
-222 ATGTVGSEEEKT
+222 
-234 YYSPVNAEL
+234 
-243 KTVSFA
+243 
-249 QGDVVKKGTKLIE
+249 
-262 FNTEDLEKDNRKAEL
+262 
-277 NLKSTKYDT
+277 
-286 KDTRNKSDKAEKKQK
+286 
-301 DAKKNVQ
+301 
-308 ELEKKIK
+308 
-315 DKKAYV
+315 
-321 SSLKSQISA
+321 
-330 AATAAQRE
+330 AAQRE

-367 KQEEIQSKY
+367 KQQEIQRKY
-376 QAALYTYKTETLP
+376 QAALNTYKTETLP
-389 QYQQQLSD
+389 QYQQKLSE
-397 LNAQYNQAQSDYN
+397 LNSQYNQAQSTYN
-410 QADTTYQMAFAT
+410 QADTAYQMAFAT

-431 TQALDNA
+431 IQALNAA
-438 ETARTQAQLAMQQ
+438 ETSRTQAQIAMQQ
-451 AQQTYNDLKQQTPK
+451 AKQAYEDYKQQTPQ
-465 MPVLSDFTES
+465 MPDLADFTQNS
-475 SADYSWGISD
+475 SGSLEEFTDGTEDDTSEEDTASGDY
-485 GSDADD
+485 A
-491 SDGEDSSSYGYDYS
+491 YS
-505 GSDGGTVTADTSAL
+505 GSDSSAVTADTSAL
-519 ESALET
+519 ESALES

-570 KSAEELVKEGKK
+570 KSAKELVEEGKK

-587 FNGIISKADIKQ
+587 FNGIVSKADIKQ

-611 IENTDKASVDVT
+611 IQNTDKASVDVT
-623 LSKYDYNTVKE
+623 LSKYDYDTVKE
-634 GQSVEITLGDNTY
+634 GQSAEITLGDNTY

-667 ISATVSIDNPDEDI
+667 ISATVSINDPDDDI
-681 FLGVDAKVKIYAASA
+681 FLGVDAKVKIHAASA

-711 EGSFCYVI
+711 DGSFCYVI
-719 EDGLVTKRNITTGIS
+719 EDGLVMKRDITTGIS
-734 SEDYVEITD
+734 SEDYVEVID

-749 EVIAD
+749 EVISD
-754 LGDYTEGMEVQ
+754 LGDYIEGMEVQ
-765 AVPEQ
+765 AVSEQ

>member
-1 MKKKKSKKKII
+1 M
-12 IGAAAVLV
+12 V
-20 VAGGVTV
+20 VPTVTT
-27 AGQRNSTE
+27 GR
-35 NQIPQVQVVIAEKG
+35 VQEGKLNILIRG
-49 DVEEIVDA
+49 N
-57 TGTVGSEEEKT
+57 GTVETRSEHLLALQRGLRVEKVQPTGSAVK
-68 YYSPVNA
+68 
-75 ELKTVS
+75 
-81 FAQGDVVK
+81 QGDVI
-89 KGTKLIEFNTEDL
+89 LQ
-102 EKDNRKAEL
+102 
-111 NLKSTKYDTKDTRNK
+111 Y
-126 SDKAEKKQKD
+126 DKAYLQESIEKKQAEITKL
-136 AKKNVQELEKKIKDK
+136 EL
-151 KAYVSSLKSQISAA
+151 AVGQ
-165 ATAAQREAAAQA
+165 AQLTGEPPARVEASE
-177 IIGAAAVLVVAG
+177 GAARDVQLAE
-189 GVTVA
+189 
-194 GQRNSTENQIPQVQ
+194 ENYSKAWESYSS
-208 VVIAEKG
+208 AERAWN
-215 DVEEIVD
+215 E
-222 ATGTVGSEEEKT
+222 GT
-234 YYSPVNAEL
+234 
-243 KTVSFA
+243 
-249 QGDVVKKGTKLIE
+249 
-262 FNTEDLEKDNRKAEL
+262 
-277 NLKSTKYDT
+277 
-286 KDTRNKSDKAEKKQK
+286 
-301 DAKKNVQ
+301 
-308 ELEKKIK
+308 
-315 DKKAYV
+315 
-321 SSLKSQISA
+321 
-330 AATAAQRE
+330 
-338 AAAQAS
+338 
-344 AQAAAQAQAQQQEAQ
+344 AQQQQILDA
-359 AKAQAEAK
+359 
-367 KQEEIQSKY
+367 EIQ
-376 QAALYTYKTETLP
+376 A
-389 QYQQQLSD
+389 
-397 LNAQYNQAQSDYN
+397 
-410 QADTTYQMAFAT
+410 
-422 WQADPSDEN
+422 
-431 TQALDNA
+431 A
-438 ETARTQAQLAMQQ
+438 ETEKEAAMQQ

>member
-35 NQIPQVQVVIAEKG
+35 NQIPQVQVVTAEKG

-81 FAQGDVVK
+81 FSQGDVVK
-89 KGTKLIEFNTEDL
+89 KGTKLIEFDTENL

-111 NLKSTKYDTKDTRNK
+111 NLKSTKYDTKDTRKK

-136 AKKNVQELEKKIKDK
+136 AKKNVQEIEKKIKDK
-151 KAYVSSLKSQISAA
+151 KAYVSSLKAQIS
-165 ATAAQREAAAQA
+165 AAQREAA
-177 IIGAAAVLVVAG
+177 
-189 GVTVA
+189 
-194 GQRNSTENQIPQVQ
+194 
-208 VVIAEKG
+208 
-215 DVEEIVD
+215 
-222 ATGTVGSEEEKT
+222 
-234 YYSPVNAEL
+234 
-243 KTVSFA
+243 
-249 QGDVVKKGTKLIE
+249 
-262 FNTEDLEKDNRKAEL
+262 
-277 NLKSTKYDT
+277 
-286 KDTRNKSDKAEKKQK
+286 
-301 DAKKNVQ
+301 
-308 ELEKKIK
+308 
-315 DKKAYV
+315 
-321 SSLKSQISA
+321 
-330 AATAAQRE
+330 
-338 AAAQAS
+338 
-344 AQAAAQAQAQQQEAQ
+344 AQ

-431 TQALDNA
+431 AQALDNA
-438 ETARTQAQLAMQQ
+438 ETARTQAQLTMQQ

-491 SDGEDSSSYGYDYS
+491 SDGEDSSYSGYDNS
-505 GSDGGTVTADTSAL
+505 GSDGGTVTANTSAL

-647 QGTVTK
+647 QGTVIK

-667 ISATVSIDNPDEDI
+667 ISATVSIDDPDEDI
-681 FLGVDAKVKIYAASA
+681 FLGVDAKVKIHAASA
-696 KNVVTLPVEVVNIGK
+696 KNVVTLPVEVINIGK

>member
-27 AGQRNSTE
+27 AGQRNSKET
-35 NQIPQVQVVIAEKG
+35 QIPQVPVVTAGMG

-81 FAQGDVVK
+81 FSQGDVIK

-102 EKDNRKAEL
+102 EKDNQKAEL

-151 KAYVSSLKSQISAA
+151 KAYVASLKSQISAA
-165 ATAAQREAAAQA
+165 TA
-177 IIGAAAVLVVAG
+177 
-189 GVTVA
+189 
-194 GQRNSTENQIPQVQ
+194 
-208 VVIAEKG
+208 
-215 DVEEIVD
+215 
-222 ATGTVGSEEEKT
+222 
-234 YYSPVNAEL
+234 
-243 KTVSFA
+243 
-249 QGDVVKKGTKLIE
+249 
-262 FNTEDLEKDNRKAEL
+262 
-277 NLKSTKYDT
+277 
-286 KDTRNKSDKAEKKQK
+286 
-301 DAKKNVQ
+301 
-308 ELEKKIK
+308 
-315 DKKAYV
+315 
-321 SSLKSQISA
+321 
-330 AATAAQRE
+330 AAQRE

-367 KQEEIQSKY
+367 KQQEIQRKY
-376 QAALYTYKTETLP
+376 QAALNTYKTETLP
-389 QYQQQLSD
+389 QYQQKLSE
-397 LNAQYNQAQSDYN
+397 LNSQYNQAQSTYN
-410 QADTTYQMAFAT
+410 QADTAYQMAFAT

-431 TQALDNA
+431 IQALNAA
-438 ETARTQAQLAMQQ
+438 ETSRTQAQIAMQQ
-451 AQQTYNDLKQQTPK
+451 AKQAYEDYKQQTPQ
-465 MPVLSDFTES
+465 MPDLSDFTQNS
-475 SADYSWGISD
+475 SGSLEEFTDGTEDDTSEDDTASGDY
-485 GSDADD
+485 A
-491 SDGEDSSSYGYDYS
+491 YS
-505 GSDGGTVTADTSAL
+505 GSDSSAVTADTSAL
-519 ESALET
+519 ESALES

-570 KSAEELVKEGKK
+570 KSAKELVEEGKK

-587 FNGIISKADIKQ
+587 FNGIVSKADIKQ

-611 IENTDKASVDVT
+611 IQNTDKASVDVT
-623 LSKYDYNTVKE
+623 LSKYDYDTVKE
-634 GQSVEITLGDNTY
+634 GQSAEITLGDNTY

-667 ISATVSIDNPDEDI
+667 ISATVSINDPDDDI
-681 FLGVDAKVKIYAASA
+681 FLGVDAKVKIHAASA

-711 EGSFCYVI
+711 DGSFCYVI
-719 EDGLVTKRNITTGIS
+719 EDGLVTKRDITTGIS
-734 SEDYVEITD
+734 SEDYVEVID

-749 EVIAD
+749 EVISD

-765 AVPEQ
+765 AVSEQ

>member
-27 AGQRNSTE
+27 AGQRNSKET
-35 NQIPQVQVVIAEKG
+35 QIPQVPVVTAEMG

-81 FAQGDVVK
+81 FSQGDVIK

-102 EKDNRKAEL
+102 EKDNQKAEL

-151 KAYVSSLKSQISAA
+151 KAYVASLKSQISAA
-165 ATAAQREAAAQA
+165 TA
-177 IIGAAAVLVVAG
+177 
-189 GVTVA
+189 
-194 GQRNSTENQIPQVQ
+194 
-208 VVIAEKG
+208 
-215 DVEEIVD
+215 
-222 ATGTVGSEEEKT
+222 
-234 YYSPVNAEL
+234 
-243 KTVSFA
+243 
-249 QGDVVKKGTKLIE
+249 
-262 FNTEDLEKDNRKAEL
+262 
-277 NLKSTKYDT
+277 
-286 KDTRNKSDKAEKKQK
+286 
-301 DAKKNVQ
+301 
-308 ELEKKIK
+308 
-315 DKKAYV
+315 
-321 SSLKSQISA
+321 
-330 AATAAQRE
+330 AAQRE

-367 KQEEIQSKY
+367 KQQEIQRKY
-376 QAALYTYKTETLP
+376 QAALNTYKTETLP
-389 QYQQQLSD
+389 QYQQKLSE
-397 LNAQYNQAQSDYN
+397 LNSQYNQAQSTYN
-410 QADTTYQMAFAT
+410 QADTAYQMAFAT

-431 TQALDNA
+431 IQTLNAA
-438 ETARTQAQLAMQQ
+438 ETSRTQAQIAMQQ
-451 AQQTYNDLKQQTPK
+451 AKQAYEDYKQQTPQ
-465 MPVLSDFTES
+465 MPDLSDFTQNSSGSLEEFTDGTEDDSSEDDTASGDYAYSGGDS
-475 SADYSWGISD
+475 SA
-485 GSDADD
+485 
-491 SDGEDSSSYGYDYS
+491 
-505 GSDGGTVTADTSAL
+505 VTADTSAL
-519 ESALET
+519 ESALES

-570 KSAEELVKEGKK
+570 KSARELVEEGKK

-587 FNGIISKADIKQ
+587 FNGIVSKADIKQ

-611 IENTDKASVDVT
+611 IQNTDKASVDVT
-623 LSKYDYNTVKE
+623 LSKYDYDTVKE
-634 GQSVEITLGDNTY
+634 GQSAEITLGDNTY

-667 ISATVSIDNPDEDI
+667 ISATVSINDPDDDI
-681 FLGVDAKVKIYAASA
+681 FLGVDAKVKIHAASA

-711 EGSFCYVI
+711 DGSFCYVI
-719 EDGLVTKRNITTGIS
+719 EDGLVTKRDITTGIS
-734 SEDYVEITD
+734 SEDYVEVID

-749 EVIAD
+749 EVISD

-765 AVPEQ
+765 AVSEQ

>member
-35 NQIPQVQVVIAEKG
+35 NQIPQVQVVTAEKG

-81 FAQGDVVK
+81 FSQGDVVK
-89 KGTKLIEFNTEDL
+89 KGTKLIEFDTENL

-111 NLKSTKYDTKDTRNK
+111 NLKSTKYDTKDTRKK

-136 AKKNVQELEKKIKDK
+136 AKKNVQEIEKKIKDK
-151 KAYVSSLKSQISAA
+151 KAYVSSLKAQIS
-165 ATAAQREAAAQA
+165 AAQREAAAQA
-177 IIGAAAVLVVAG
+177 
-189 GVTVA
+189 
-194 GQRNSTENQIPQVQ
+194 
-208 VVIAEKG
+208 K
-215 DVEEIVD
+215 
-222 ATGTVGSEEEKT
+222 
-234 YYSPVNAEL
+234 
-243 KTVSFA
+243 
-249 QGDVVKKGTKLIE
+249 
-262 FNTEDLEKDNRKAEL
+262 
-277 NLKSTKYDT
+277 
-286 KDTRNKSDKAEKKQK
+286 
-301 DAKKNVQ
+301 
-308 ELEKKIK
+308 
-315 DKKAYV
+315 
-321 SSLKSQISA
+321 
-330 AATAAQRE
+330 
-338 AAAQAS
+338 

-397 LNAQYNQAQSDYN
+397 LNAQYNQA
-410 QADTTYQMAFAT
+410 DTTYQMAFAT

-431 TQALDNA
+431 AQALDNA
-438 ETARTQAQLAMQQ
+438 ETARTQAQLTMQQ

-491 SDGEDSSSYGYDYS
+491 SDGEDSSYSGYDNS

-538 SEKAIAEADSTS
+538 SEKAVAEADSTS

-647 QGTVTK
+647 QGTVIK

-667 ISATVSIDNPDEDI
+667 ISATVSIDDPDEDI
-681 FLGVDAKVKIYAASA
+681 FLGVDAKVKIHAASA
-696 KNVVTLPVEVVNIGK
+696 KNVVTLPVEVINIGK

-734 SEDYVEITD
+734 SEDYVEITK

>member
-27 AGQRNSTE
+27 AGQRNSKET
-35 NQIPQVQVVIAEKG
+35 QIPQVPVVTAEMG

-81 FAQGDVVK
+81 FSQGDVIK

-102 EKDNRKAEL
+102 EKDNQKAEL

-151 KAYVSSLKSQISAA
+151 KAYVASLKSQISAA
-165 ATAAQREAAAQA
+165 TA
-177 IIGAAAVLVVAG
+177 
-189 GVTVA
+189 
-194 GQRNSTENQIPQVQ
+194 
-208 VVIAEKG
+208 
-215 DVEEIVD
+215 
-222 ATGTVGSEEEKT
+222 
-234 YYSPVNAEL
+234 
-243 KTVSFA
+243 
-249 QGDVVKKGTKLIE
+249 
-262 FNTEDLEKDNRKAEL
+262 
-277 NLKSTKYDT
+277 
-286 KDTRNKSDKAEKKQK
+286 
-301 DAKKNVQ
+301 
-308 ELEKKIK
+308 
-315 DKKAYV
+315 
-321 SSLKSQISA
+321 
-330 AATAAQRE
+330 AAQRE

-367 KQEEIQSKY
+367 KQQEIQRKY
-376 QAALYTYKTETLP
+376 QAALNTYKTETLP
-389 QYQQQLSD
+389 QYQQKLSE
-397 LNAQYNQAQSDYN
+397 LNSQYNQAQSIYN
-410 QADTTYQMAFAT
+410 QADTAYQMAFAT

-431 TQALDNA
+431 MQALNAA
-438 ETARTQAQLAMQQ
+438 ETSRTQAQIAMQQ
-451 AQQTYNDLKQQTPK
+451 AKQAYEDYKQQTPQ
-465 MPVLSDFTES
+465 MPDLSDFTQNS
-475 SADYSWGISD
+475 SGSLEEFTD
-485 GSDADD
+485 GTEDD
-491 SDGEDSSSYGYDYS
+491 SSEDDTASGDYAYS
-505 GSDGGTVTADTSAL
+505 GSDSSAVTADTSAL
-519 ESALET
+519 ESALES

-550 LTKEEKEKLKVTD
+550 LTKEEKDKLKVTD

-570 KSAEELVKEGKK
+570 KSAKELVEEGKK

-587 FNGIISKADIKQ
+587 FNGIVSKADIKQ

-611 IENTDKASVDVT
+611 IQNTDKASVDVT
-623 LSKYDYNTVKE
+623 LSKYDYDTVKE
-634 GQSVEITLGDNTY
+634 GQSAEITLGDNTY

-667 ISATVSIDNPDEDI
+667 ISATVSINDPDDDI
-681 FLGVDAKVKIYAASA
+681 FLGVDAKVKIHAASA

-711 EGSFCYVI
+711 DGSFCYVI
-719 EDGLVTKRNITTGIS
+719 EDGLVTKRDITTGIS
-734 SEDYVEITD
+734 SEDYVEVID

-749 EVIAD
+749 EVISD

-765 AVPEQ
+765 AVSEQ

>member
-27 AGQRNSTE
+27 AGQRNSKET
-35 NQIPQVQVVIAEKG
+35 QIPQVPVVTAEMG

-81 FAQGDVVK
+81 FSQGDVIK

-102 EKDNRKAEL
+102 EKDNQKAEL

-151 KAYVSSLKSQISAA
+151 KAYVASLKSQISAA
-165 ATAAQREAAAQA
+165 TA
-177 IIGAAAVLVVAG
+177 
-189 GVTVA
+189 
-194 GQRNSTENQIPQVQ
+194 
-208 VVIAEKG
+208 
-215 DVEEIVD
+215 
-222 ATGTVGSEEEKT
+222 
-234 YYSPVNAEL
+234 
-243 KTVSFA
+243 
-249 QGDVVKKGTKLIE
+249 
-262 FNTEDLEKDNRKAEL
+262 
-277 NLKSTKYDT
+277 
-286 KDTRNKSDKAEKKQK
+286 
-301 DAKKNVQ
+301 
-308 ELEKKIK
+308 
-315 DKKAYV
+315 
-321 SSLKSQISA
+321 
-330 AATAAQRE
+330 AAQRE

-367 KQEEIQSKY
+367 KQQEIQRKY
-376 QAALYTYKTETLP
+376 QAALNTYKTETLP
-389 QYQQQLSD
+389 QYQQKLSE
-397 LNAQYNQAQSDYN
+397 LNSQYNQAQSTYN
-410 QADTTYQMAFAT
+410 QADTAYQMAFAT

-431 TQALDNA
+431 IQALNAA
-438 ETARTQAQLAMQQ
+438 ETSRTQAQIAMQQ
-451 AQQTYNDLKQQTPK
+451 AKQAYEDYKQQTPQ
-465 MPVLSDFTES
+465 MPDLSDLTQNSSRSLEEFTDGTEDDTS
-475 SADYSWGISD
+475 EDDTASGDY
-485 GSDADD
+485 A
-491 SDGEDSSSYGYDYS
+491 YS
-505 GSDGGTVTADTSAL
+505 GSDSSAVTADTSAL
-519 ESALET
+519 ESALES

-570 KSAEELVKEGKK
+570 KSAKELVEEGKK

-587 FNGIISKADIKQ
+587 FNGIVSKADIKQ

-611 IENTDKASVDVT
+611 IQNTDKASVDVT
-623 LSKYDYNTVKE
+623 LSKYDYDTVKE
-634 GQSVEITLGDNTY
+634 GQSAEITLGDNTY

-667 ISATVSIDNPDEDI
+667 ISATVSINDPDDDI
-681 FLGVDAKVKIYAASA
+681 FLGVDAKVKIHAASA

-711 EGSFCYVI
+711 DGSFCYVI
-719 EDGLVTKRNITTGIS
+719 EDGLVTKRDITTGIS
-734 SEDYVEITD
+734 SEDYVEVID

-749 EVIAD
+749 EVISD

-765 AVPEQ
+765 AVSEQ